1 MGDCWLYYDG
11 MFERDSRTGLGT
23 IKLSNGELFE
33 GVFLSDEMEGP
44 GKFYRVDG
52 GVVEGVWRGSRMVV
66 E

>member
-1 MGDCWLYYDG
+1 